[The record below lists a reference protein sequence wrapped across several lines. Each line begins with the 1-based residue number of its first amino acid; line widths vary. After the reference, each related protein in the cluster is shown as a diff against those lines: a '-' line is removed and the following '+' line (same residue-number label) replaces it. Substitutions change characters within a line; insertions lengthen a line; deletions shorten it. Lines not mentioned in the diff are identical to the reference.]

1 MMDKL
6 NGSILIEGDDLLE
19 KWNTIWD
26 KVSVDKKIDLLV
38 KKKIF
43 KNKNKI
49 SWDKITNFYDK
60 KKLLR

>member
-26 KVSVDKKIDLLV
+26 KVSVDKEIDLLV
-38 KKKIF
+38 KKK
-43 KNKNKI
+43 
-49 SWDKITNFYDK
+49 NF
-60 KKLLR
+60 